1 MRMPFPEPT
10 ALVDRDLVFNF
21 FWRFAALE
29 AALIADP
36 QFRKVRRKNLA
47 PDPGW
52 DKFKKA
58 LEANLR
64 AWDSQSFREAA
75 TELLECNVRRQVV
88 RGDDITWEPLAASDS
103 PVAFT
108 IDTLICV
115 RNTLFHGG
123 KFSGGTMDIA
133 RDKRV
138 LQASLNVLN
147 ECYELHNG
155 IRFIVDDVAQ
165 AA

>member
-1 MRMPFPEPT
+1 MPFPQPT
-10 ALVDRDLVFNF
+10 PLVDRDLVFSF

-29 AALIADP
+29 AALIAKR
-36 QFRKVRRKNLA
+36 QFRRVRHQNLA
-47 PDPGW
+47 PDPAW

-58 LEANLR
+58 LERTTR

-75 TELLECNVRRQVV
+75 TELLACNVRRQVV
-88 RGDDITWEPLAASDS
+88 KGDNISWELLTPSDS

-123 KFSGGTMDIA
+123 KFSGGAMDIA
-133 RDKRV
+133 RDTRV
-138 LQASLNVLN
+138 LQASLKVLN
-147 ECYELHNG
+147 ECYELHQG
-155 IRFIVDDVAQ
+155 IRDVISDIAQ

>member
-1 MRMPFPEPT
+1 MPFPEPT
-10 ALVDRDLVFNF
+10 PLVDRDLVFTF

-36 QFRKVRRKNLA
+36 QFRKVRPQNLA

-52 DKFKKA
+52 SRFKGA
-58 LEANLR
+58 LERKLR
-64 AWDSQSFREAA
+64 AWDSQSFRDAA
-75 TELLECNVRRQVV
+75 TTLMECNVRRQVV
-88 RGDDITWEPLAASDS
+88 RGDDITWEPLAPSDS

-123 KFSGGTMDIA
+123 KFTGGAMDIA

-138 LQASLNVLN
+138 LQASINVLN
-147 ECYELHNG
+147 ECYELHEG
-155 IRFIVDDVAQ
+155 VRLVVDDIAQ

>member
-1 MRMPFPEPT
+1 MPFPEPT
-10 ALVDRDLVFNF
+10 PLVDRELVFTF

-36 QFRKVRRKNLA
+36 QFRRVRQNLA

-52 DKFKKA
+52 DRFKEA
-58 LEANLR
+58 LERDLG
-64 AWDSQSFREAA
+64 AWESQSFRQAGIA
-75 TELLECNVRRQVV
+75 LMECNLNRQIVKD
-88 RGDDITWEPLAASDS
+88 GILTWDRLIQSGS
-103 PVAFT
+103 SVAFT

-123 KFSGGTMDIA
+123 KFSGREFDIA
-133 RDKRV
+133 RDNRV
-138 LQASLNVLN
+138 LRAALDVLN
-147 ECYELHNG
+147 ECYAIHHG
-155 IRFIVDDVAQ
+155 IRGAIGDIAQ

>member
-1 MRMPFPEPT
+1 MPFPEPT
-10 ALVDRDLVFNF
+10 PLVDRNLIFLF

-29 AALIADP
+29 AALIANP
-36 QFRKVRRKNLA
+36 NFRKVRQQNLA

-58 LEANLR
+58 LEGHLR

-75 TELLECNVRRQVV
+75 TTLLECNVRRQVV
-88 RGDDITWEPLAASDS
+88 RDDHIAWEPLAPSDS

-123 KFSGGTMDIA
+123 KFSGGAMDIA
-133 RDKRV
+133 RDNRV

-147 ECYELHNG
+147 ECYELHQG
-155 IRFIVDDVAQ
+155 VRFVVDDIAQ